1 VTLAL
6 NPSAVATSAAG
17 NVIFGFAGTAY
28 TCCKLFLNI
37 HLSVPCAVEDLVIEG
52 LLGLWTINLGERMTN
67 CVISIHSIQ
76 SPLNPVLLCND
87 LTPKKRGGILSG

>member
-1 VTLAL
+1 VTLAA

-37 HLSVPCAVEDLVIEG
+37 HLSVPCAVEDWVGEEG
-52 LLGLWTINLGERMTN
+52 LLGLWMTSLKEKEWQWP
-67 CVISIHSIQ
+67 VIIHFYTEPSQ
-76 SPLNPVLLCND
+76 NHFLQC
-87 LTPKKRGGILSG
+87 